1 MARISLGRAWPSR
14 MSLARRWVST
24 VVLPVPAPATT
35 SMGPAMCSTASLW
48 RGLSSKAGAE
58 GAGAE
63 NNPSCEDETSGLRP
77 AGIDW
82 RGSFILWGSLRLGAT
97 EIFRA
102 AQGFKVS
109 KFLTGATSQGR
120 VIAAYNR
127 GLARCIRA
135 LMEGLP

>member
-1 MARISLGRAWPSR
+1 MARISPGWAWPSR

-63 NNPSCEDETSGLRP
+63 NNPSCEDETAGLRP
-77 AGIDW
+77 AGIDCGGASYYGGAYGW
-82 RGSFILWGSLRLGAT
+82 EQRRFSERL
-97 EIFRA
+97 
-102 AQGFKVS
+102 KVS
-109 KFLTGATSQGR
+109 RFQSFSPGLHH
-120 VIAAYNR
+120 R
-127 GLARCIRA
+127 GV
-135 LMEGLP
+135 